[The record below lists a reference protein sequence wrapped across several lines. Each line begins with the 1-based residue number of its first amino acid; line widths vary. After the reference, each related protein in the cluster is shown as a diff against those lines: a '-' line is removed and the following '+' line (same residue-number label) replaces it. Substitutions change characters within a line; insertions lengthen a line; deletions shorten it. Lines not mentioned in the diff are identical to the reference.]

1 MPIAITHL
9 GLSASLSAF
18 GWLVLATIL
27 GGIVGIE
34 REWSRKPAGVRTQ
47 AVVAAAACL
56 IVQIGEHLREAAP
69 PGLAGDPTRALHAV
83 ITGIGFLGAGTI
95 LRDRRSSSVQGLTTA
110 ASLFLTAA
118 IGAAVGSGMALY
130 AALVTVLVIV
140 ILVGSVALER
150 VTNKLVEHPP
160 GPGGPSHDS
169 GR

>member
-1 MPIAITHL
+1 MLIAVSHL
-9 GLSASLSAF
+9 GWSASLSAF
-18 GWLVLATIL
+18 GWLVLATVL
-27 GGIVGIE
+27 GGIVGVE

-56 IVQIGEHLREAAP
+56 IIQIGEHLRDVAP
-69 PGLAGDPTRALHAV
+69 PGQSGDPTRALHAV

-95 LRDRRSSSVQGLTTA
+95 LRDRRSSNVQGLTTA

-130 AALVTVLVIV
+130 ATLVTALVVV

-150 VTNKLVEHPP
+150 VANRIVEHSPGSAAPP
-160 GPGGPSHDS
+160 GAGG
-169 GR
+169 